1 MVSFFGKNLEES
13 KFKRLDPKKSEEESF
28 GCSYGSGGNT
38 CGFQGLELI
47 KVHSPFSTEQG
58 LNQQDGTMLGQQC

>member
-1 MVSFFGKNLEES
+1 MFSSVGKNPEES

-28 GCSYGSGGNT
+28 GSSYGNGGNT

-47 KVHSPFSTEQG
+47 KVT
-58 LNQQDGTMLGQQC
+58 